1 MNNYD
6 LDINNYNEKELCGF
20 LRINED
26 LSTLSSSSVIKYVQ
40 HFKKSIQSKSIS
52 DDQKEVFIVFMD
64 KAKQK
69 LLSYIEKRPPVQ
81 LPPTNYNIIQSQNQ
95 LSGGTHAVTT
105 DKIVPVVNTFDD
117 KYPAGVIN
125 PIEKKYF
132 TKVISIDSLFRENYD
147 TTNSNS
153 FYWTLPKIEYKVVS
167 MKLVSVELPIL
178 WYSISETLK
187 NNVFKI
193 KLYNVSGKP
202 DSEQI
207 ITIPPGNYNNIDFF
221 TSLNNIFLNTGNGLE
236 FLVCDIS
243 TITSKTVIRA
253 RDINDFGLKP
263 YDITAVHYSPDFYY
277 EVIFDMDS
285 TKCNSKEKN
294 KHLQK
299 SLGWFLGFRKSRYT
313 VKRSNKY
320 VDYTFNNTG
329 LTTYEAYLSSES
341 SYGSGRS
348 TYIYLAIDDF
358 NKNSLAETISS
369 SVGDVFIGNDILG
382 RLSIENSAN
391 EIMINQ
397 SDKIFKQRD
406 YLGPITLRKLN
417 IRLLNRFGDPIDI
430 NNNDFSFA
438 LELKVLY

>member
-6 LDINNYNEKELCGF
+6 LDINNYNEQELCGF

-40 HFKKSIQSKSIS
+40 HFKKSVQSKSIS
-52 DDQKEVFIVFMD
+52 DGQKEVFIVFMD

-125 PIEKKYF
+125 PIERKYF
-132 TKVISIDSLFRENYD
+132 TKVISIDSLFRKNYD

-153 FYWTLPKIEYKVVS
+153 FYWTLPKTEHKVVS
-167 MKLVSVELPIL
+167 MKLVSVELPIS
-178 WYSISETLK
+178 WHSISETLK

-193 KLYNVSGKP
+193 KLYNVYGHP

-207 ITIPPGNYNNIDFF
+207 ITIPPGNYNYIEFF
-221 TSLNNIFLNTGNGLE
+221 TALNNLFLNTGNGLE
-236 FLVCDIS
+236 FLICDIS
-243 TITSKTVIRA
+243 NVTAKTVIRA

-294 KHLQK
+294 KDFQK

-313 VKRSNKY
+313 VKRLDRY
-320 VDYTFNNTG
+320 VDYAGSNTG
-329 LTTYEAYLSSES
+329 LVTYESYLCSES

-391 EIMINQ
+391 EIMIHQN
-397 SDKIFKQRD
+397 DKVFSQRD

-417 IRLLNRFGDPIDI
+417 IKLLNRFGDPIDI